1 MVLQEAFN
9 NMAQMATRKE
19 ERVGLKFM
27 GKFWMSVLV
36 CFSGTE
42 ANNE

>member
-1 MVLQEAFN
+1 MVLQETFN

-19 ERVGLKFM
+19 ERVGLNFM
-27 GKFWMSVLV
+27 GKFWMSVLGR
-36 CFSGTE
+36 FGGME